1 MFRVVGLAAL
11 TLAALAAPVDAAP
24 LERATVNHVA
34 KRTLQN
40 RNVDLDVRTWKP
52 TAQIGSRS
60 SAKSS
65 QTMSLKK
72 LKRSRANPRSAAYLK
87 GLTGR
92 SSSSTT
98 SGSSELISLFEGEEF
113 ATSITFGTQSFDVIV
128 DTGSSDT
135 WVVKSGFECIDL
147 DTGKKTS
154 TSTCEFGT
162 TYTADSTLKTISG
175 EEFEIEYGDGEY
187 LYGYMATETV
197 TLADITVDQEIAV
210 VTEAAWEGDGTTS
223 GLTGLAY
230 PALTSAYSERTEEQ
244 EEYNPIFTTMYEDG
258 LIDSYFSLAILRDV
272 SGDSGYLTLGGL
284 PPVNFTETW
293 TTTDILI
300 TSISGYTKAYDFYTI
315 NIDSVSINGE
325 TVSGSGGSDIQYI
338 VDSGTTLNY
347 YPTSVADAVNAAFS
361 PAAVYSDDEGAYVV
375 DCDATPPTH
384 TITIAGTAF
393 TINPLDMIL
402 YAGTDDD
409 GNDVCISGIDDGGD
423 DSSEDVYILGDTF
436 QKNVVTV
443 FDVGAVEM
451 KFAPHVDYTSNDTY

>member
-1 MFRVVGLAAL
+1 MFRVAGLAAL
-11 TLAALAAPVDAAP
+11 SLAAFTASVDAAP
-24 LERATVNHVA
+24 LERPTVNQIA

-40 RNVDLDVRTWKP
+40 RNVDLNVTTWKP
-52 TAQIGSRS
+52 TAQVASRTP
-60 SAKSS
+60 AKSS
-65 QTMSLKK
+65 HSMSLKK
-72 LKRSRANPRSAAYLK
+72 LKTNRANPRSAAYLK

-98 SGSSELISLFEGEEF
+98 SGSGELISLFEGEEF

-154 TSTCEFGT
+154 QSTCDFGT
-162 TYTADSTLKTISG
+162 AYTVDSTLKTISG

-197 TLADITVDQEIAV
+197 TLADITVDQEVAV

-230 PALTSAYSERTEEQ
+230 PALTSAYSERTEQQ

-258 LIDSYFSLAILRDV
+258 LVDSYFSLAILRDV
-272 SGDSGYLTLGGL
+272 SGDAGYLTLGGL
-284 PPVNFTETW
+284 PPIDFNETF
-293 TTTDILI
+293 TTTDILV
-300 TSISGYTKAYDFYTI
+300 TSIEGYSDSYDFYTI
-315 NIDSVSINGE
+315 NIDSMSINGKAI
-325 TVSGSGGSDIQYI
+325 SGSGGSDIQYI

-347 YPTSVADAVNAAFS
+347 YPTSVADAVNAAFD

-375 DCDATPPTH
+375 DCDATAPTH
-384 TITIAGTAF
+384 TITIGGTAF

-409 GNDVCISGIDDGGD
+409 GNAVCISGIDDGGD
-423 DSSEDVYILGDTF
+423 DSSEDLYILGDTF

>member
-1 MFRVVGLAAL
+1 MFRVAGLAAL
-11 TLAALAAPVDAAP
+11 TLAALATPVDAAP

-40 RNVDLDVRTWKP
+40 RNIDLDVRTWKP
-52 TAQIGSRS
+52 TAQLGSRS

-230 PALTSAYSERTEEQ
+230 PAL
-244 EEYNPIFTTMYEDG
+244 
-258 LIDSYFSLAILRDV
+258 
-272 SGDSGYLTLGGL
+272 
-284 PPVNFTETW
+284 
-293 TTTDILI
+293 
-300 TSISGYTKAYDFYTI
+300 
-315 NIDSVSINGE
+315 
-325 TVSGSGGSDIQYI
+325 
-338 VDSGTTLNY
+338 
-347 YPTSVADAVNAAFS
+347 
-361 PAAVYSDDEGAYVV
+361 
-375 DCDATPPTH
+375 
-384 TITIAGTAF
+384 
-393 TINPLDMIL
+393 
-402 YAGTDDD
+402 
-409 GNDVCISGIDDGGD
+409 
-423 DSSEDVYILGDTF
+423 
-436 QKNVVTV
+436 
-443 FDVGAVEM
+443 
-451 KFAPHVDYTSNDTY
+451 